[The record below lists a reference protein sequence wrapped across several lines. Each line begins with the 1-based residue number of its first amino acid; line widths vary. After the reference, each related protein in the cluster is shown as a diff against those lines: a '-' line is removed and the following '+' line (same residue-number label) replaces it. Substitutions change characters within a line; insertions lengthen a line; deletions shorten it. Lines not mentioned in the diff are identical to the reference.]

1 MPGTHLLSIEQ
12 VLLTTL
18 VVKLAVMAAL
28 ATMLARYRRFRHILI
43 FERRD
48 WPDRLIFVLFFG
60 VPLAAGVIARLL
72 LNYNAADLTLEG
84 AFVAGLVAG
93 PYAGATVGAIIGL
106 PPLANGEVIALPFAV
121 GCGFAGGGLRE
132 LCPKEA
138 IWHFSPFVVTSLPR
152 RIWTMLRSVQ
162 VDWQVMLL
170 LAPIVLELI
179 RQGLGA
185 RWSENHRL
193 FYISPTGSIGMMM
206 VILLATVLS
215 VATPI
220 KIWNNARIEHRLQEQ
235 ETLLLAAK
243 IEALSN
249 QINPHFLFNALASI
263 SSLIRTQPD
272 TARML
277 IIKLSGLLRRLMR
290 STDHFVT
297 LREELESID
306 EYLDIEVVRFGPQL
320 RVVKRIG
327 PETLDVIVPSMIL
340 QPLIENSIKHGLER
354 KIGEGRITI
363 STRLRDRHIVI
374 EVHDDGLGM
383 SEERLQRAFG
393 EGIGLSNVNERL
405 RVIYGA
411 GCQVKLKSIPGEG
424 TWASV
429 EIPEMAVPDRGP
441 QPGTRAG
448 DRVRATA

>member
-1 MPGTHLLSIEQ
+1 MPGAEFRLEQ

-18 VVKLAVMAAL
+18 VVKLAVVAAL

-48 WPDRLIFVLFFG
+48 WPDRLIFILFFG
-60 VPLAAGVIARLL
+60 VPLAAGVGARLL
-72 LNYNAADLTLEG
+72 LNYQAADLSLEG

-93 PYAGATVGAIIGL
+93 PYAGAVVGALVGL
-106 PPLANGEVIALPFAV
+106 PPLANGEIIALPFAI

-132 LCPKEA
+132 LCPKAA
-138 IWHFSPFVVTSLPR
+138 IWRFSPFILTSLPR
-152 RIWTMLRSVQ
+152 RVWKMLRTPQ
-162 VDWQVMLL
+162 VDWQLVLL
-170 LAPIVLELI
+170 FAPIGLELV

-185 RWSENHRL
+185 RWSAHHRL
-193 FYISPTGSIGMMM
+193 FYLSPMGSLGMM
-206 VILLATVLS
+206 VVVLLATVLS

-249 QINPHFLFNALASI
+249 QINPHFLFNTLASI
-263 SSLIRTQPD
+263 SSLIRTEPD

-277 IIKLSGLLRRLMR
+277 ITKLSGLLRRLMR

-297 LREELESID
+297 VRDELESID
-306 EYLDIEVVRFGPQL
+306 EYLDIEVVRFGPRL
-320 RVVKRIG
+320 KVVKRIS
-327 PETLDVIVPSMIL
+327 PDTLDGIVPSMIL

-354 KIGEGRITI
+354 KIGEGCITI
-363 STRLRDRHIVI
+363 TTKLRDRQIVI

-383 SEERLQRAFG
+383 TEERLQQAVG

-405 RVIYGA
+405 RTIYGA
-411 GCQVKLKSIPGEG
+411 ACQLKLKSIPGEG
-424 TWASV
+424 TWVSV
-429 EIPEMAVPDRGP
+429 EIPEIAIPE
-441 QPGTRAG
+441 
-448 DRVRATA
+448 RVTA

>member
-1 MPGTHLLSIEQ
+1 M
-12 VLLTTL
+12 
-18 VVKLAVMAAL
+18 
-28 ATMLARYRRFRHILI
+28 
-43 FERRD
+43 
-48 WPDRLIFVLFFG
+48 
-60 VPLAAGVIARLL
+60 
-72 LNYNAADLTLEG
+72 
-84 AFVAGLVAG
+84 
-93 PYAGATVGAIIGL
+93 VGALVGV
-106 PPLANGEVIALPFAV
+106 PPLANGEIVALPFAI

-138 IWHFSPFVVTSLPR
+138 IWHFSPFILTSLPLR
-152 RIWTMLRSVQ
+152 VWTMFRTLQ
-162 VDWQVMLL
+162 VDWQLVLL
-170 LAPIVLELI
+170 FAPISLELV

-185 RWSENHRL
+185 RWSEHQRL
-193 FYISPTGSIGMMM
+193 FYLSPAGSLGMM
-206 VILLATVLS
+206 VVVLLATVLS

-249 QINPHFLFNALASI
+249 QINPHFLFNTLASI

-277 IIKLSGLLRRLMR
+277 ITKLSGLLRRLMR

-320 RVVKRIG
+320 KVVKRISQD
-327 PETLDVIVPSMIL
+327 TLEVIVPSMIL
-340 QPLIENSIKHGLER
+340 QPLIENSIKHGLEK

-363 STRLRDRHIVI
+363 TTRLRDRQIVI

-383 SEERLQRAFG
+383 TEDRLEQAVG
-393 EGIGLSNVNERL
+393 DGIGLSNVNERL
-405 RVIYGA
+405 RTIYGA
-411 GCQVKLKSIPGEG
+411 ACQLKLRSIPGEG
-424 TWASV
+424 TWVSM
-429 EIPEMAVPDRGP
+429 EIPEIAIHE
-441 QPGTRAG
+441 
-448 DRVRATA
+448 RVTA